1 MQAIVFTQYGSPD
14 ILRLTDIAKPTPS
27 DNQVLVKVHA
37 ASANPLDWHRMRGA
51 PVLVRLTDGLL
62 KPKNTQLGADIAG
75 VVEAVGRNVTQFKPG
90 DAVFGGCEVGG
101 FAEYVCVSEK
111 GLVPKPASI
120 TFEQAAAIPVAAL
133 TALQALRNKG
143 QLRPGQTVLINGAS
157 GGVGTFA
164 VQIAKALGAA
174 VTGVCS
180 TRNGELVRSIGAD
193 HVVDYT
199 QADFRKN
206 GQRYDLILDNVGT
219 LSAADY
225 QRSLSPSGVGVVVG
239 FTTLGHMA
247 KVVIRGAWMSRRGSQ
262 KVGSMLAN
270 INQADLSFMH
280 ELLESGQV
288 VPVVDRCYPLSE
300 TAAAMRYLES
310 GRARGKVVIT
320 LEPASGQAV
329 AASRG

>member
-1 MQAIVFTQYGSPD
+1 M
-14 ILRLTDIAKPTPS
+14 LRLADVEKPMPS
-27 DNQVLVKVHA
+27 DSQVLVKVHA

-51 PVLVRLTDGLL
+51 PVLVRLSEGLL
-62 KPKNTQLGADIAG
+62 KPKTIQLGADIAG
-75 VVEAVGRNVTQFKPG
+75 IVEAVGRNVTQFRPG
-90 DAVFGGCEVGG
+90 DTVFGGCDVGG

-111 GLVPKPASI
+111 ALVQKPTGI

-143 QLRPGQTVLINGAS
+143 QLQPGQTVLINGAS

-164 VQIAKALGAA
+164 VQIATALEAK
-174 VTGVCS
+174 VTGVYS
-180 TRNGELVRSIGAD
+180 TRNVDLVRSIGAD

-206 GQRYDLILDNVGT
+206 CQRYDLILDNVGN

-225 QRSLSPSGVGVVVG
+225 KRSLSPSGVGVVVG
-239 FTTLGHMA
+239 FTTLAHMA
-247 KVVIRGAWMSRRGSQ
+247 QVVLRGAWMSRRGSQ
-262 KVGSMLAN
+262 KVGSMMAN
-270 INQADLSFMH
+270 INNADLVFMH

-300 TAAAMRYLES
+300 TTAATRYLET
-310 GRARGKVVIT
+310 GRARGKVIIT
-320 LEPASGQAV
+320 IEPTSGQAV
-329 AASRG
+329 AAASLA